1 MLMEFV
7 DLILHLNRHLG
18 DLTASYGIWIYLI
31 LFAVIFFETGVV
43 VTPFLP
49 GDSLLFAAG
58 AIAATGNLNVFV
70 LFVLLTAAAIIGDT
84 VNYTFGKMA
93 GPEMLA
99 HGHKLIKKEH
109 LDKTHAF
116 YEKHGGKTIIYA
128 RFIPI
133 IRTFAPFVAG
143 IGTMD
148 YNKFIRFNIAGAF
161 LWTTLFLF
169 AGYWFGNISFVQK
182 NFSLVILV
190 IIILSVMPIVY
201 EFINGYIKSRKGE
214 SILDE

>member
-1 MLMEFV
+1 MDLLLQFV
-7 DLILHLNRHLG
+7 DIVLHLNRHLG
-18 DLTASYGIWIYLI
+18 DLTAQYGLWVYLI
-31 LFAVIFFETGVV
+31 LFVVIFLETGIV

-58 AIAATGNLNVFV
+58 AIAATGGVDV
-70 LFVLLTAAAIIGDT
+70 LILYGLLTVAAIIGDT
-84 VNYTFGKMA
+84 VNYSFGKMA
-93 GPEMLA
+93 GPGMLT

-116 YEKHGGKTIIYA
+116 YERHGGKTIIYA

-148 YNKFIRFNIAGAF
+148 YSRFIRFN
-161 LWTTLFLF
+161 
-169 AGYWFGNISFVQK
+169 
-182 NFSLVILV
+182 VI
-190 IIILSVMPIVY
+190 
-201 EFINGYIKSRKGE
+201 G
-214 SILDE
+214 